1 MRVALETL
9 LRLAGIVAACL
20 LVRPAWQHGF
30 YATATLLVCLGLL
43 CSGAMVAAQIR
54 LTRRLKRREPS
65 VVRPMDREKLR
76 NRALLNHAPV
86 PLLVQH
92 VDGTLHAANRAAR
105 RLFMTED
112 ILRNPPKALVAAL
125 EGDVASP
132 EKRLIRL
139 PTAGSAP
146 RVYALSIGKG
156 GGAGGIVAY
165 LALTDVEAGL
175 NAAEA
180 QALRDLLQVLSHE
193 IMNSLTPI
201 VSLSATAE
209 DLFAEQSGAEK
220 SGNESEALI
229 LEALGTIRRRA
240 EGLDRFVRGYRDL
253 ARLPEPDLKLT
264 DLGALVREIARLFV
278 ARWETRVALDVVLP
292 AGRLMTRLD
301 AAQMEQ
307 VLVNLLNNGAEAA
320 LPQPDPRV
328 QLAVEAT
335 SGSVVIRVCDNGA
348 GIDPSLHERIFEP
361 FVSFKDGGNG
371 IGLPLARQI
380 IRGHGCKLLLAPT
393 DDRSSWTTT
402 FEVRL

>member
-65 VVRPMDREKLR
+65 VVRPLDREKLR
-76 NRALLNHAPV
+76 NRALLDHAPV
-86 PLLVQH
+86 PLLVQY

-105 RLFMTED
+105 RLFRTEN
-112 ILRNPPKALVAAL
+112 ILRNPPDALVAAL
-125 EGDVASP
+125 EGDMASP

-139 PTAGSAP
+139 TTAGSAP

-209 DLFAEQSGAEK
+209 DLFAEQSGAGK
-220 SGNESEALI
+220 SGSEPDALI

-264 DLGALVREIARLFV
+264 DLGALVREIASLFV
-278 ARWETRVALDVVLP
+278 ARWEKRVALDVVLP

-348 GIDPSLHERIFEP
+348 GINPSLHERIFEP

-380 IRGHGCKLLLAPT
+380 IRGHGGKLILAPT